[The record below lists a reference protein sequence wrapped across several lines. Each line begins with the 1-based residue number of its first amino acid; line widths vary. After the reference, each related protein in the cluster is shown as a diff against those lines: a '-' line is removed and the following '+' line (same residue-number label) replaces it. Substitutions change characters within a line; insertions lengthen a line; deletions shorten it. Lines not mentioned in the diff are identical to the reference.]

1 MLGRLMRH
9 ANAIPFLE
17 PVDHVAMQLP
27 DYLDIIQNPIDLGTA
42 MSKLRQNLYSQPSA
56 LLSDIL
62 RTFHNAIEY
71 NPACEPAHKMA
82 VTMKAYFISLC
93 NGAQELRKIL
103 QHLDLEYRDNDSV
116 GSTGGGLEMQS
127 YGTERGGLN
136 DAGRA
141 RCGEQVDGVVHKKV
155 LEDVMAVDDQA
166 YCTEEDETVAN
177 IAAKL
182 GVNAHSLLQLNKSRY
197 RGLVMKSRL
206 FAGTLLL
213 VPAAKDAQDVADER
227 ESRRGC
233 QVGAGGRGGG
243 GDMQEHQH
251 RDKCTRQPPQVP
263 VAPSISPPGSRYK
276 LPPTATRGSI
286 ESLRSKGLTTPFVCR
301 VCNIVFGTPQA
312 LGSHKR
318 CSVQHLARIKRER
331 ETKKGGGE
339 AQPAAGGC
347 AGEYTTKSMKKKRP
361 MSDKVRS

>member
-27 DYLDIIQNPIDLGTA
+27 DYLDIIQNPMDLGTV
-42 MSKLRQNLYSQPSA
+42 MSKLRENFYSQPPA

-82 VTMKAYFISLC
+82 VAMKAYLISLC
-93 NGAQELRKIL
+93 NGAQELRKTL
-103 QHLDLEYRDNDSV
+103 QHLDLEYRDSDSV
-116 GSTGGGLEMQS
+116 GSRGGGLEMQS

-136 DAGRA
+136 VSGRA
-141 RCGEQVDGVVHKKV
+141 RCGDPGSRPGEQVDAVVHKKV
-155 LEDVMAVDDQA
+155 LEDVMAVDQSVDDQA

-182 GVNAHSLLQLNKSRY
+182 GVNAHHLLQLNKSRY

-213 VPAAKDAQDVADER
+213 VPAAKEAQDVAQ
-227 ESRRGC
+227 ESKESGGAC
-233 QVGAGGRGGG
+233 QVGGGG
-243 GDMQEHQH
+243 
-251 RDKCTRQPPQVP
+251 KSTKQPPQVP
-263 VAPSISPPGSRYK
+263 VASSISPPGSRYK

-286 ESLRSKGLTTPFVCR
+286 QSLRSKGLTTPFVCR
-301 VCNIVFGTPQA
+301 ACNIVFGTPQA

-339 AQPAAGGC
+339 AQTAAGGC
-347 AGEYTTKSMKKKRP
+347 AEQYTAKSMKRKGP

>member
-27 DYLDIIQNPIDLGTA
+27 DYLDVIQNPMDLGTV
-42 MSKLRQNLYSQPSA
+42 MSKLRENFYSQPPA

-82 VTMKAYFISLC
+82 VAMKAYFISLC
-93 NGAQELRKIL
+93 NGAQELRKTL
-103 QHLDLEYRDNDSV
+103 QLLDLEYRDSDSV
-116 GSTGGGLEMQS
+116 GSRGGGLEMQS

-136 DAGRA
+136 DSGRA
-141 RCGEQVDGVVHKKV
+141 RCCEVDAVVHKKV
-155 LEDVMAVDDQA
+155 LEDVMAVDDHA

-182 GVNAHSLLQLNKSRY
+182 GVNAHHLLQLNKSRY

-213 VPAAKDAQDVADER
+213 VPAAKEAQDVAE
-227 ESRRGC
+227 ESLHHQGKNSNPLKSSRGAC
-233 QVGAGGRGGG
+233 QVGGGG
-243 GDMQEHQH
+243 
-251 RDKCTRQPPQVP
+251 KSTKQPPQVP
-263 VAPSISPPGSRYK
+263 VASSISPPGSRYK

-286 ESLRSKGLTTPFVCR
+286 QSLRSKGLTTPFVCR
-301 VCNIVFGTPQA
+301 ACNIVFGTPQA

-318 CSVQHLARIKRER
+318 CSVQHLARITRER
-331 ETKKGGGE
+331 ETKKGEGE
-339 AQPAAGGC
+339 AQTAAAGGC
-347 AGEYTTKSMKKKRP
+347 AEQYAKSLKSKGP